1 MRATREIEEMCRSVH
16 LRVQNVATSATA
28 DGLHKEI
35 SYLARSSAETPT
47 VGPGKA
53 LRYTSSTP
61 LKTEYGTMEG
71 SFELEVQPAEGE
83 PAEDEP
89 RNFDAR
95 VGRFGLSMDG
105 KPVKVTLELGA

>member
-1 MRATREIEEMCRSVH
+1 
-16 LRVQNVATSATA
+16 
-28 DGLHKEI
+28 
-35 SYLARSSAETPT
+35 
-47 VGPGKA
+47 
-53 LRYTSSTP
+53 
-61 LKTEYGTMEG
+61 MEG